1 MGATDRRTPRL
12 RRLARLASHV
22 GRPLPEVQSTAGG
35 AGAAGRAPTS
45 AELASLR
52 ERSRRA
58 WAEHRAHSAPS
69 PPFTSWVNGA
79 RYSGTA
85 DRRAEFDTHGFLHLR
100 GFAPTNECEAMLG
113 RMYDLVEGWD
123 PVGELVGFNTR
134 AKEQLEEQGSSDYFL
149 DSADRIHF
157 FAELGAIDDAT
168 GGLVDGLSKH
178 RSLNKVGHAL
188 HLHDDVF
195 RAYAQA
201 PRMRELLR
209 ELGWRDPVLPQS
221 MYIFKQPLIG
231 GESTSHQDSGFLYTT
246 PRQTCIGIW
255 LALHPATM
263 ENGAPLLW
271 QLEALSARRCVA
283 WHHPSTMA
291 AVRTQAVCGF
301 GQART

>member
-1 MGATDRRTPRL
+1 MVASRPRTMGATDRQTARL
-12 RRLARLASHV
+12 RRLARLVSHLE
-22 GRPLPEVQSTAGG
+22 RPLRAAQLSTAG
-35 AGAAGRAPTS
+35 AASTEAGRAPTG

-58 WAEHRAHSAPS
+58 WADHRARSAPS
-69 PPFTSWVNGA
+69 PPFTSWVQGA
-79 RYSGTA
+79 RYSGAVDA
-85 DRRAEFDTHGFLHLR
+85 DRRVGFDTHGFLHLR
-100 GFAPTNECEAMLG
+100 GFAPLDECEVMLG
-113 RMYDLVEGWD
+113 RMHDLVEGWD

-134 AKEQLEEQGSSDYFL
+134 AQEQLDEQGSSDYFL

-178 RSLNKVGHAL
+178 RALNKVGHGL

-201 PRMRELLR
+201 PRMRKLLR
-209 ELGWRDPVLPQS
+209 ELGWRAPVLPQS

-263 ENGAPLLW
+263 ENGAPS
-271 QLEALSARRCVA
+271 AFLSALWCINSRR
-283 WHHPSTMA
+283 
-291 AVRTQAVCGF
+291 
-301 GQART
+301 